1 VTRRINVFNRGIVR
15 LGSEMVKGTDFIV
28 RIAFATNED
37 VHCSSP
43 CKQIVAEQSEVM
55 GPCTQS

>member
-1 VTRRINVFNRGIVR
+1 MFNSGIVR
-15 LGSEMVKGTDFIV
+15 LGSARVKGTDFIV
-28 RIAFATNED
+28 RMAFTTNED
-37 VHCSSP
+37 VQCSSP